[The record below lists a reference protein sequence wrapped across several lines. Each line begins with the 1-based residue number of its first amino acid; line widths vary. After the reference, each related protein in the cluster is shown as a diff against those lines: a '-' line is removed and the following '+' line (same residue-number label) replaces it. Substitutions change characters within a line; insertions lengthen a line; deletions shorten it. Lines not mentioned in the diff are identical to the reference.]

1 MSEGIPIV
9 IIAVAVILVVVA
21 LIALLFWRKQRGKLE
36 QPIIRNKKAFFAQF
50 IIGLILALTAAFFMF
65 DGDILGEN
73 TTGIA
78 TVIGIVGIGLI
89 ATSNVT
95 LWVSNAKNRK
105 STKDTPR

>member
-1 MSEGIPIV
+1 MSEGPPI
-9 IIAVAVILVVVA
+9 IIMGIALILVAIA
-21 LIALLFWRKQRGKLE
+21 LIALRNRGKLK
-36 QPIIRNKKAFFAQF
+36 QPIIRNKKAFFPLF
-50 IIGLILALTAAFFMF
+50 ILGIVLALTAAFFMF

-95 LWVSNAKNRK
+95 LLGFKRK
-105 STKDTPR
+105 E